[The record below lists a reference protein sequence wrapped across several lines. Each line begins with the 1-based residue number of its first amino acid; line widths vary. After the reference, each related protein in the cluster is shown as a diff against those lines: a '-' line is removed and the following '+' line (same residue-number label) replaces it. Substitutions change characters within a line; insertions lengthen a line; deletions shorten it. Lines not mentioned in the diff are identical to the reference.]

1 MFRQARQNRIFQDVV
16 EQIQEAIVSGRLAPG
31 SLLPAERE
39 LKEQFNVSR
48 GTLRE
53 ALRVLE
59 QKGLIQIKTGVSG
72 GPVVKGVSTEQ
83 VSESLALLIRYQKVS
98 LSQLAEF
105 REGVEGLV
113 AALAAKRAT
122 ADDIGRL
129 RQLLS
134 RAENYLK
141 EGATHWDSF
150 IRTDEEM
157 HLAIAEI
164 SANQIYA
171 SMLKTIYSNIH
182 PYYESHL
189 AKEEPFLSE
198 NYQDLCDMV
207 EAIASHDE
215 ARATYLAQEHVR
227 RFYSHMASRVAS

>member
-16 EQIQEAIVSGRLAPG
+16 EQVQEAIVSGKLTPG
-31 SLLPAERE
+31 ALLPSERE

-72 GPVVKGVSTEQ
+72 GPVVKGVTTEQ

-113 AALAAKRAT
+113 AALAARRAS
-122 ADDIGRL
+122 ADDITRI
-129 RQLLS
+129 RELLAK
-134 RAENYLK
+134 AEGHLK
-141 EGATHWDSF
+141 EGASHWDSF

-157 HLAIAEI
+157 HLAVAEI
-164 SANQIYA
+164 SGNLIYA

-189 AKEEPFLSE
+189 AKEEPFLRE

-207 EAIASHDE
+207 EAIAGHDE
-215 ARATYLAQEHVR
+215 ARATGLAQEHVR
-227 RFYSHMASRVAS
+227 RFYSHMASRSAS